1 MYNFIVKCYNLDET
15 MQRTTSFNLSIIAD
29 TIGEARAKYST
40 MQSDTSGANKITWDS
55 IIAIQE
61 LRQLPN
67 E

>member
-15 MQRTTSFNLSIIAD
+15 MQRTTPFNLSIIAD
-29 TIGEARAKYST
+29 TIGEARTKYST
-40 MQSDTSGANKITWDS
+40 MQSDTTGANRITWDS

-61 LRQLPN
+61 LRQIPN

>member
-1 MYNFIVKCYNLDET
+1 MYNFIIKCYNADSQLNN
-15 MQRTTSFNLSIIAD
+15 TSPFNLSIIAD
-29 TIGEARAKYST
+29 TIAEAKQKFNVLKGT
-40 MQSDTSGANKITWDS
+40 DTIVWDS

>member
-15 MQRTTSFNLSIIAD
+15 MQRTTSFNLSIIAA
-29 TIGEARAKYST
+29 TIGEARTKYSA

-61 LRQLPN
+61 LRELPN